1 MNTAV
6 TRSAYLFVQKMCL
19 KVYVLSYSR
28 AKPADG
34 RQIKGK
40 NQHKVSQY
48 GVKPPPAS
56 SDDQHS
62 STRY

>member
-1 MNTAV
+1 MF
-6 TRSAYLFVQKMCL
+6 YLIAEQNLQMM
-19 KVYVLSYSR
+19 
-28 AKPADG
+28 

-48 GVKPPPAS
+48 GVKPAPAS